1 VCRVVT
7 ALTLRPPIKGILL
20 GTGNISK
27 VQLIVSELLLTL
39 EYYQVH
45 KMRIR
50 GIRRTIRRV
59 RVLAI
64 DIQSE
69 FQFFGL
75 LVDETHQGGCDSGGS
90 D

>member
-1 VCRVVT
+1 
-7 ALTLRPPIKGILL
+7 
-20 GTGNISK
+20 
-27 VQLIVSELLLTL
+27 
-39 EYYQVH
+39 
-45 KMRIR
+45 MRIR